1 MLYFEEWHVT
11 QKTQPPFNQYTG
23 RNFPESK
30 RDSHSDFGTCE
41 ETRITWASLTMLRM
55 CWMTIWCCFTL
66 DRPTYTKIHYS
77 QPGSKRAANTFI
89 LPLNSFVETNTSNTS
104 PQLWPPSLTSKCS
117 ASGNRCF
124 KTSKIF
130 NSVSVRTSSESLLE
144 YSLFYDLG
152 GRKSHFK
159 FTHYKY

>member
-1 MLYFEEWHVT
+1 MLYKRHSRHLSVHLTQFPGIKKGFSFRLWNLRRNSDDVSIFDDASNVLDDHLVLFHPRQTYIHKDALLPTGFE
-11 QKTQPPFNQYTG
+11 
-23 RNFPESK
+23 
-30 RDSHSDFGTCE
+30 
-41 ETRITWASLTMLRM
+41 
-55 CWMTIWCCFTL
+55 
-66 DRPTYTKIHYS
+66 
-77 QPGSKRAANTFI
+77 RAANTFI

-130 NSVSVRTSSESLLE
+130 NSVSVRASSESLLE
-144 YSLFYDLG
+144 YSLFYDFG

-159 FTHYKY
+159 FTQ